1 VVERT
6 GRRDACGQRPPS
18 RSQSNSPKQPKRPQK
33 PPSVTGPGNFVTPPA
48 YGCRVRPLILRDEL
62 PPDDAIVVV
71 RGGTMNSEFV
81 RSSATDAFDDFG
93 FFGVSVSLALECAV
107 DELCSNDPRISRY
120 GKVRLSTAGR
130 IRALGFA
137 LLPTLARPHYD
148 VVLPDL
154 ADETLDRLELAF
166 DLPIPRP
173 NSRKDQ

>member
-1 VVERT
+1 M
-6 GRRDACGQRPPS
+6 
-18 RSQSNSPKQPKRPQK
+18 
-33 PPSVTGPGNFVTPPA
+33 
-48 YGCRVRPLILRDEL
+48 RPLTLRNEM
-62 PPDDAIVVV
+62 PPDDAVVVV
-71 RGGTMNSEFV
+71 RGGRMNSEFV
-81 RSSATDAFDDFG
+81 RSSATDAFDEFG
-93 FFGVSVSLALECAV
+93 FFGVSVSLALDTAV
-107 DELCSNDPRISRY
+107 EQLCSTDPRISRY

-173 NSRKDQ
+173 TSTEGW